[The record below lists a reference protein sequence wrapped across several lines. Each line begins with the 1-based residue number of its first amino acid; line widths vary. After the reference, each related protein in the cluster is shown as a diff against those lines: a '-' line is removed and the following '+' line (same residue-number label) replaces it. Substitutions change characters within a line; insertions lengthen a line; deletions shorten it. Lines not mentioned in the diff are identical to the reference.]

1 MKKTTTTEPVA
12 SGLPGGGEPH
22 DTDLP
27 AGGSVERLDA
37 AASGSTVEG
46 DAPATGRRR
55 KRRELTPA
63 QRALSLLVRREHSQ
77 PELLR
82 KLAARGIEPEAAA
95 DAVERM
101 REAGWQDD
109 GRFAASLARSR
120 ATGGHGPL
128 RIEAELATHRL
139 DAGSIAA
146 AFESLAADG
155 EADWPQRARDL
166 LERRYDVAGFADDP
180 ALRRKAVDFLLRR
193 GFDGETAYGA
203 VRALRDDRGAV

>member
-1 MKKTTTTEPVA
+1 MKTAKRTEPA
-12 SGLPGGGEPH
+12 APELSGGAGAQ

-27 AGGSVERLDA
+27 VGRSVDGLEPEATDA
-37 AASGSTVEG
+37 DAGSTVLG
-46 DAPATGRRR
+46 VGKR
-55 KRRELTPA
+55 KKRHEMTPA

-82 KLAARGIEPEAAA
+82 KLAARGIEPDAAA
-95 DAVERM
+95 EAVERM

-120 ATGGHGPL
+120 ASGGHGPL

-139 DAGSIAA
+139 DAGHIAA
-146 AFESLAADG
+146 AFEALADDG

-166 LERRYDVAGFADDP
+166 IERRYNVAAFADDP
-180 ALRRKAVDFLLRR
+180 GLRRKAVEFLVRR
-193 GFDGETAYGA
+193 GFGAETAYSA
-203 VRALRDDRGAV
+203 VRALRGD

>member
-1 MKKTTTTEPVA
+1 MKKTKTNDRVA
-12 SGLPGGGEPH
+12 SDLPGTGESH
-22 DTDLP
+22 DTELP
-27 AGGSVERLDA
+27 AGGFVEGFDA
-37 AASGSTVEG
+37 AGS
-46 DAPATGRRR
+46 APAADDEAPAAGRRKR
-55 KRRELTPA
+55 RRELTPA
-63 QRALSLLVRREHSQ
+63 QRALALLVRREHSQ

-82 KLAARGIEPEAAA
+82 KLAARGIESDAAA
-95 DAVERM
+95 EAVERM

-139 DAGSIAA
+139 DAGTIAA

-166 LERRYDVAGFADDP
+166 IERRYDVAAFADDP

-203 VRALRDDRGAV
+203 VRALRDGRNG

>member
-1 MKKTTTTEPVA
+1 MQKPTTTDPVA
-12 SGLPGGGEPH
+12 SGRTGCGDTY

-27 AGGSVERLDA
+27 AGGSVDSLDA
-37 AASGSTVEG
+37 NGPALTADG
-46 DAPATGRRR
+46 DAPAPGRRK
-55 KRRELTPA
+55 KRRKLTPA

-82 KLAARGIEPEAAA
+82 KLAARGIEPDAAA

-139 DAGSIAA
+139 DAGKIAA

-166 LERRYDVAGFADDP
+166 IERRYDVAAFADDP

-203 VRALRDDRGAV
+203 VRALRGD

>member
-12 SGLPGGGEPH
+12 SGLPGSGGSH

-27 AGGSVERLDA
+27 AGGSVDSLDA
-37 AASGSTVEG
+37 DGPGLIADAG
-46 DAPATGRRR
+46 APAAGRRK

-139 DAGSIAA
+139 DAGRIAA

-166 LERRYDVAGFADDP
+166 LERRYDVGAFADDP

-203 VRALRDDRGAV
+203 VRALRGD

>member
-37 AASGSTVEG
+37 AESGLTAQG
-46 DAPATGRRR
+46 DTPATGRRR

-128 RIEAELATHRL
+128 RIEAELTTHRL
-139 DAGSIAA
+139 DAGTIAA

-166 LERRYDVAGFADDP
+166 IERRYDVAAFADDP

-203 VRALRDDRGAV
+203 VRALRDGRNG

>member
-12 SGLPGGGEPH
+12 SGLPGGGESH

-27 AGGSVERLDA
+27 AGGSVNGFDA
-37 AASGSTVEG
+37 DVSGAIADGDPHAA
-46 DAPATGRRR
+46 GRRK

-139 DAGSIAA
+139 DAGKIAA

-166 LERRYDVAGFADDP
+166 LERRYDVAAFEDDP

-203 VRALRDDRGAV
+203 VRALRNGRNG

>member
-1 MKKTTTTEPVA
+1 MKKTTTTEAVA
-12 SGLPGGGEPH
+12 SGPPGIDESH

-27 AGGSVERLDA
+27 AGGSVERVDTA
-37 AASGSTVEG
+37 GSGSTDDG
-46 DAPATGRRR
+46 DARATGRRK

-82 KLAARGIEPEAAA
+82 KLAARGIEPDAAA

-109 GRFAASLARSR
+109 GRFAASLARAR

-139 DAGSIAA
+139 DAGRIAA

-166 LERRYDVAGFADDP
+166 IERRYDVAAFADDP

-203 VRALRDDRGAV
+203 VRAFRGD

>member
-1 MKKTTTTEPVA
+1 MKKTTTTEPVGP
-12 SGLPGGGEPH
+12 GLPGAGDPR

-27 AGGSVERLDA
+27 AGGSVDSLDA
-37 AASGSTVEG
+37 AAPGSTADDETP
-46 DAPATGRRR
+46 APGRRK
-55 KRRELTPA
+55 KRREMTPA
-63 QRALSLLVRREHSQ
+63 QRALSLLVRREHSR

-82 KLAARGIEPEAAA
+82 KLAARGVADDAAA
-95 DAVERM
+95 EAVDRM
-101 REAGWQDD
+101 TEAGWQDD

-139 DAGSIAA
+139 DAGRIAA
-146 AFESLAADG
+146 AFEALAADG

-166 LERRYDVAGFADDP
+166 LERRYDVAAFAGDP

-193 GFDGETAYGA
+193 GFDGETAYSA
-203 VRALRDDRGAV
+203 VRALRGD

>member
-1 MKKTTTTEPVA
+1 MKKATTTEPVA
-12 SGLPGGGEPH
+12 SGPPARGN

-27 AGGSVERLDA
+27 AGGSVDGLE
-37 AASGSTVEG
+37 
-46 DAPATGRRR
+46 ATGSRSPADGEFPVAGRRK

-82 KLAARGIEPEAAA
+82 KLAARGIEPDAAVE
-95 DAVERM
+95 AVERM
-101 REAGWQDD
+101 RKAGWQDD

-128 RIEAELATHRL
+128 RIEAELAMHRL
-139 DAGSIAA
+139 DTGKIAG

-166 LERRYDVAGFADDP
+166 LERRYDVAAFADDP

-203 VRALRDDRGAV
+203 VRALRDD